1 MLLRFYF
8 IVLDGDFLNNIISLQ
23 FGDSATIVYYLGTS
37 SPKLLVTLNCTDRG
51 PDRLYGG
58 PGVVDY
64 IVGGA
69 YNDYIE
75 GNDGMDL
82 VFGDHAK
89 IDLFAVSHKL
99 QYAQTTDF
107 GCTGGDDTIYLGAAD
122 DIVSDGPARF
132 FSLMFTS

>member
-1 MLLRFYF
+1 
-8 IVLDGDFLNNIISLQ
+8 
-23 FGDSATIVYYLGTS
+23 
-37 SPKLLVTLNCTDRG
+37 LVTLNCSDG
-51 PDRLYGG
+51 DADRLYGG

-89 IDLFAVSHKL
+89 IDLFPASHKL

-122 DIVSDGPARF
+122 DIVSKGPTV
-132 FSLMFTS
+132 SLCLIAS